1 MARKAAG
8 ADVQIDDD
16 ETLPTGE
23 GDPNFVTSLARGLSV
38 ILAFSGARRALTISD
53 ISRETG
59 LSRAAVRRLLLTLE
73 KLGYVANDGRAFRL
87 LPKALSLGQAYIS
100 STPLTASAQEMLDVL
115 SEELHE
121 SISIAVLDE
130 GYVTFIARSAG
141 RRLVSANL
149 TVGARLP
156 AFCTSLGRI
165 LLAHQTPAALDKYFK
180 SVELKKYTPTTE
192 VREKKLRV
200 ILDEVKELGYSL
212 TDSEFEIGLTSVA
225 VVVPSMAG
233 GIEAAL
239 GVAAIR
245 RPPETLRDMA
255 PALKKAA
262 RELGYRLAY

>member
-1 MARKAAG
+1 MARKAAA
-8 ADVQIDDD
+8 ADVPLED
-16 ETLPTGE
+16 EPPSGE
-23 GDPNFVTSLARGLSV
+23 GDPNYVTSLARGLSV
-38 ILAFSGARRALTISD
+38 ILAFTGAKRTLTISD

-73 KLGYVANDGRAFRL
+73 KLGYVVNDGRAFRL

-100 STPLTASAQEMLDVL
+100 STPLTSSAQELLDRL

-121 SISIAVLDE
+121 SVSITVFDE
-130 GYVTFIARSAG
+130 GNVTFVARSAG

-165 LLAHQTPAALDKYFK
+165 LLAHQTPDALNRYFK
-180 SVELKKYTPTTE
+180 STQLKRYTPTTE
-192 VREKKLRV
+192 VREKKLRA
-200 ILDEVKELGYSL
+200 ILTEVKELGYSL
-212 TDSEFEIGLTSVA
+212 TDSEFEVGLTSIAVA
-225 VVVPSMAG
+225 VPGPS

-245 RPPETLRDMA
+245 RPADALRDMA
-255 PALKKAA
+255 PTLKLAA